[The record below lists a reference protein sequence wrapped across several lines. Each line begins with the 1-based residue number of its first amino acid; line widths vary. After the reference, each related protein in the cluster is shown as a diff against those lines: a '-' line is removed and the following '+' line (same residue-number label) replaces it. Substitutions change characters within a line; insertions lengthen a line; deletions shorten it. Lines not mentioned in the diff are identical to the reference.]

1 MSRARDE
8 AKGVGNSRK
17 AQGADRPS
25 RTYVP
30 FHPTAAEKEAIKAM
44 DFTVEDFVEFLGL
57 LQDKGLSLKVGEARD
72 GASYYA
78 TVSEIHAVYPS
89 GKALSAFHANPWTAL
104 TALCY
109 ALTVVHPA
117 FPDHVSP
124 TGDYNADW

>member
-8 AKGVGNSRK
+8 AKEVRSHRK
-17 AQGADRPS
+17 TQAPNGSS

-30 FHPTAAEKEAIKAM
+30 FHPTAMEKEAIKAM
-44 DFTVEDFVEFLGL
+44 DFTVGDFVEFLGL
-57 LQDKGLSLKVGEARD
+57 LQEKGLALKVGEARD

-89 GKALSAFHANPWTAL
+89 GKAMSAFHANPWVAL

-109 ALTVVHPA
+109 ALTVVYPG
-117 FPDHVSP
+117 FPGTAPVNGANDV
-124 TGDYNADW
+124 DW